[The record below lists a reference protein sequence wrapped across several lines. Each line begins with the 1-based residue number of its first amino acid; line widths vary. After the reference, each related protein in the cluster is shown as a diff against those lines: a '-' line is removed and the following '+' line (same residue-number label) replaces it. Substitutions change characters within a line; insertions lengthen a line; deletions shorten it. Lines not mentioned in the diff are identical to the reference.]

1 MQLTKKAGYGLI
13 AVLELAASSGEGPIT
28 AAAISEKYK
37 LPIAFVGKI
46 LHQLKNAGLV
56 SAQQGRGGGYEF
68 SKDSCE
74 VSLRQVLEALDES
87 LDLVGCINI
96 NSDCWLASVC
106 PTKTMWRDL
115 DSKFKDL
122 LESLSLRD
130 IIAIGHHQDVQGLSR
145 G

>member
-28 AAAISEKYK
+28 AAAISEKYT

-46 LHQLKNAGLV
+46 LHQLKSAGLV

-68 SKDSCE
+68 SKDSSE
-74 VSLRQVLEALDES
+74 VSLRQVLEALGES
-87 LDLVGCINI
+87 LDLVGCIDI
-96 NSDCWLASVC
+96 SSDCLLASVC
-106 PTKTMWRDL
+106 PTKAIWRNL

-122 LESLSLRD
+122 LESLSLSD
-130 IIAIGHHQDVQGLSR
+130 IITTGHNQDVQGLSR